1 MSFTIK
7 KGSSILLTDKFK
19 TVEGGEITGGS
30 INFLIPILAA
40 AAGPVLA
47 NILNKV
53 VDTIDDKIKGRSLTL
68 ELPNQPPIPLKKT
81 LSQKDK
87 DTTEKN
93 IRTLMNITNKE
104 DSDCED
110 DIPLLCF
117 DKSKKVDNINPT
129 EEIKKLLNIQDS
141 RLFETKS

>member
-1 MSFTIK
+1 MTITIK
-7 KGSSILLTDKFK
+7 KGSSIILEDKSK
-19 TVEGGEITGGS
+19 IVEGGEIKGGFLQ
-30 INFLIPILAA
+30 FLIPILAA

-53 VDTIDDKIKGRSLTL
+53 VD
-68 ELPNQPPIPLKKT
+68 KKT

-87 DTTEKN
+87 DIIEKN

-117 DKSKKVDNINPT
+117 DKSKQIENINPT
-129 EEIKKLLNIQDS
+129 DEIKKLLNIQDP

>member
-7 KGSSILLTDKFK
+7 KGSSIIIQDKSK
-19 TVEGGEITGGS
+19 IVEGGEINGGF

-40 AAGPVLA
+40 AAGLVLA
-47 NILNKV
+47 SVLNKF
-53 VDTIDDKIKGRSLTL
+53 VDKVSGKSLTL
-68 ELPNQPPIPLKKT
+68 EIPGQPPIPLKKT

-87 DTTEKN
+87 DTIEKS
-93 IRTLMNITNKE
+93 IRALMNITSKE

-117 DKSKKVDNINPT
+117 DKSKQIENINPT
-129 EEIKKLLNIQDS
+129 DEIKKLLNIQDP